1 MNNPYHR
8 APVQRV
14 ASVGSSRTL
23 LVLEIGE
30 SAQDTFHVVVEM
42 AWGANGPDFGRAAEV
57 G

>member
-57 G
+57 D

>member
-30 SAQDTFHVVVEM
+30 SPQDTFHVEM
-42 AWGANGPDFGRAAEV
+42 AWAANGPDFGRGAEV
-57 G
+57 D